1 VALSRAQA
9 PQPPRE
15 AQVGWEI
22 AIRRFCN
29 TTGGATCSICS
40 AASSPSSNRTC
51 GGNAQME
58 GIAKAKVA
66 GDEAEDSSGLARK
79 RKTPPRGDEATK

>member
-1 VALSRAQA
+1 
-9 PQPPRE
+9 
-15 AQVGWEI
+15 
-22 AIRRFCN
+22 
-29 TTGGATCSICS
+29 
-40 AASSPSSNRTC
+40 
-51 GGNAQME
+51 ME